1 MSYILDALRKSEHE
15 RQVAAGQ
22 SAGMLYPIEIKRDR
36 KLLLPVGMV
45 VLTAMITCALIWL
58 WLQSAYTEQVSV
70 ASEPTTVAAIQ
81 LPATA
86 PKLIAA
92 AEPEVKKL
100 MPELV
105 QKKIKNTLVE
115 NAPPKPIVQSEARS
129 KEAAVITQASNADP
143 LKDLPALSITGY
155 IRNEQSG
162 NLAMINNQLVREG
175 EEIAPGLLLV
185 KILDDSAIFSYKGY
199 VFSR

>member
-22 SAGMLYPIEIKRDR
+22 SVGMLYPIEIKRDR
-36 KLLLPVGMV
+36 KLLLPIGMA
-45 VLTAMITCALIWL
+45 VLTAMITGALIWL
-58 WLQSAYTEQVSV
+58 WLQSADTENTSV
-70 ASEPTTVAAIQ
+70 ASEPTAVTAVQ
-81 LPATA
+81 LPAPP
-86 PKLIAA
+86 PKPIAA
-92 AEPEVKKL
+92 AEPVVKKL

-115 NAPPKPIVQSEARS
+115 NAPPKPIVQNEARS
-129 KEAAVITQASNADP
+129 TAGAATAQASNADP